1 MERAMESITM
11 IALRLAAASASST
24 PRWGD
29 YVLLVLMTVF
39 LLGVLVIAWKHR
51 EH

>member
-1 MERAMESITM
+1 MD
-11 IALRLAAASASST
+11 IALRLAAASSSNT
-24 PRWGD
+24 PVWGD

-39 LLGVLVIAWKHR
+39 LLGILVFAWKHR